1 MNTKKNGGELLFS
14 NRDLRQLIFPLIVE
28 QILAVSVG
36 MVDTIMVSSVGE
48 AATSGVSLVDMI
60 NVLFINIFAAVA
72 TGGAVVAS
80 QYLGQKKTRRA
91 CEAADQLV
99 LVTGLVSLVIMAGSI
114 LFRRQLLTLL
124 FGSVE
129 EDVMANALV
138 YLILSALSYPF
149 LAVYNSC
156 AALFRS
162 MGNSKVSMFT
172 ALVMNG
178 INITG
183 NAICVFGLKM
193 GVAGVAYPTLI
204 SRMTAAVLILIL
216 LQNRHNALR
225 IRKIRALRPHPRMIR
240 TILSIGIPGGLESG
254 MFQFGKI
261 FLQSLV
267 SSLGT
272 ASIASYA
279 VACSLV
285 TLLYLPGNALGLGLI
300 TIVGQC
306 VGAGKPKEA
315 MHYTRLL
322 LGINYLILAVISTAM
337 FFGTDW
343 LVSVYNLSS
352 EAAAISHVLLRA
364 HCAAMIL
371 WPAAFTLPNA
381 LRAAMDARFTMMV
394 SVFSMWAFRIGFA
407 YVFVNLFKLGVPGVW
422 YGMFIDW
429 AFRAA
434 VFLARF
440 SGFERRAVSV

>member
-1 MNTKKNGGELLFS
+1 MFT
-14 NRDLRQLIFPLIVE
+14 RDQLIKLLAPLIVE
-28 QILAVSVG
+28 QILTVLVG
-36 MVDTIMVSSVGE
+36 MADVVMVAAVGE
-48 AATSGVSLVDMI
+48 TAVSGVSLVDSISILIIQIMG
-60 NVLFINIFAAVA
+60 AMA
-72 TGGAVVAS
+72 TGGAVVCS
-80 QYLGQKKTRRA
+80 QYLGKRQVRDAGT
-91 CEAADQLV
+91 AAGQLV
-99 LVTGLVSLVIMAGSI
+99 FVTLAISMAVTVAALAGNRHLLAVI
-114 LFRRQLLTLL
+114 
-124 FGSVE
+124 FGQVE
-129 EDVMANALV
+129 QEVMDNAQT
-138 YLILSALSYPF
+138 YFWITALSYPF
-149 LAVYNSC
+149 IGLYNAC

-225 IRKIRALRPHPRMIR
+225 IRKIRVLRPHPRMIR

-279 VACSLV
+279 VACNLV

-306 VGAGKPKEA
+306 VGAGKTKEA

-394 SVFSMWAFRIGFA
+394 SVISMWAFRIGFA

>member
-1 MNTKKNGGELLFS
+1 MFT
-14 NRDLRQLIFPLIVE
+14 RDQLIKLLAPLIVE
-28 QILAVSVG
+28 QILTVLVG
-36 MVDTIMVSSVGE
+36 MADVVMVAAVGE
-48 AATSGVSLVDMI
+48 TAVSGVSLVDSISILIIQIMG
-60 NVLFINIFAAVA
+60 AMA
-72 TGGAVVAS
+72 TGGAVVCS
-80 QYLGQKKTRRA
+80 QYLGKRQVRDAGT
-91 CEAADQLV
+91 AAGQLV
-99 LVTGLVSLVIMAGSI
+99 FVTLAISMAVTAAALAGNRHLLAVI
-114 LFRRQLLTLL
+114 
-124 FGSVE
+124 FGQVE
-129 EDVMANALV
+129 QEVMDNAQT
-138 YLILSALSYPF
+138 YFWITALSYPF
-149 LAVYNSC
+149 IGLYNAC

-279 VACSLV
+279 VACNLV

>member
-1 MNTKKNGGELLFS
+1 MFTRAQPIKLLAP
-14 NRDLRQLIFPLIVE
+14 IIVE
-28 QILAVSVG
+28 QLLAVLVG
-36 MVDTIMVSSVGE
+36 MADVVMVAAVGE
-48 AATSGVSLVDMI
+48 TAVSGVSLVDSISILIIQIMG
-60 NVLFINIFAAVA
+60 AMA
-72 TGGAVVAS
+72 TGGAVVCS
-80 QYLGQKKTRRA
+80 QYLGKRQVRDAGT
-91 CEAADQLV
+91 AAGQLV
-99 LVTGLVSLVIMAGSI
+99 FVTLAISMAVTVAALAGNRHLLAVI
-114 LFRRQLLTLL
+114 
-124 FGSVE
+124 FGQVE
-129 EDVMANALV
+129 QEVMDNAQT
-138 YLILSALSYPF
+138 YFWITALSYPF
-149 LAVYNSC
+149 IGLYNAC

-279 VACSLV
+279 VACNLV

>member
-1 MNTKKNGGELLFS
+1 MFT
-14 NRDLRQLIFPLIVE
+14 RDQLIKLLAPLIVE
-28 QILAVSVG
+28 QILTVLVG
-36 MVDTIMVSSVGE
+36 MADVVMVAAVGE
-48 AATSGVSLVDMI
+48 TAVSGVSLVDSISILIIQIMG
-60 NVLFINIFAAVA
+60 AMA
-72 TGGAVVAS
+72 TGGAVVCS
-80 QYLGQKKTRRA
+80 QYLGKRQVRDAGT
-91 CEAADQLV
+91 AAGQLV
-99 LVTGLVSLVIMAGSI
+99 FVTLAISMAVTAAALAGNRHLLAVI
-114 LFRRQLLTLL
+114 
-124 FGSVE
+124 FGQVE
-129 EDVMANALV
+129 QEVMDNAQT
-138 YLILSALSYPF
+138 YFWITALSYPF
-149 LAVYNSC
+149 IGLYNAC

-279 VACSLV
+279 VACNLV

-394 SVFSMWAFRIGFA
+394 SVFSMWSFRIGFA

>member
-1 MNTKKNGGELLFS
+1 MFT
-14 NRDLRQLIFPLIVE
+14 RDQLIKLLAPLIVE
-28 QILAVSVG
+28 QILTVLVG
-36 MVDTIMVSSVGE
+36 MADVVMVAAVGE
-48 AATSGVSLVDMI
+48 TAVSGVSLVDSISILIIQIMG
-60 NVLFINIFAAVA
+60 AMA
-72 TGGAVVAS
+72 TGGAVVCS
-80 QYLGQKKTRRA
+80 QYLGKRQVRDAGT
-91 CEAADQLV
+91 AAGQLV
-99 LVTGLVSLVIMAGSI
+99 FVTLAISMAVTVAALAGNRHLLAVI
-114 LFRRQLLTLL
+114 
-124 FGSVE
+124 FGQVE
-129 EDVMANALV
+129 QEVMDNAQT
-138 YLILSALSYPF
+138 YFWITALSYPF
-149 LAVYNSC
+149 IGLYNAC

-216 LQNRHNALR
+216 LQNRHNPFR

-279 VACSLV
+279 VACNLV

>member
-1 MNTKKNGGELLFS
+1 MFT
-14 NRDLRQLIFPLIVE
+14 RDQLIKLLAPLIVE
-28 QILAVSVG
+28 QILTVLVG
-36 MVDTIMVSSVGE
+36 MADVVMVAAVGE
-48 AATSGVSLVDMI
+48 TAVSGVSLVDSISILIIQIMG
-60 NVLFINIFAAVA
+60 AMA
-72 TGGAVVAS
+72 TGGAVVCS
-80 QYLGQKKTRRA
+80 QYLGKRQVRDAGT
-91 CEAADQLV
+91 AAGQLV
-99 LVTGLVSLVIMAGSI
+99 FVTLAISMAVTAAALAGNRHLLAVI
-114 LFRRQLLTLL
+114 
-124 FGSVE
+124 FGQVE
-129 EDVMANALV
+129 QEVMDNAQT
-138 YLILSALSYPF
+138 YFWITALSYPF
-149 LAVYNSC
+149 IGLYNAC

-193 GVAGVAYPTLI
+193 GVAGVAYPTLV

>member
-1 MNTKKNGGELLFS
+1 MFT
-14 NRDLRQLIFPLIVE
+14 RDQLIKLLAPLIVE
-28 QILAVSVG
+28 QILTVLVG
-36 MVDTIMVSSVGE
+36 MADVVMVAAVGE
-48 AATSGVSLVDMI
+48 TAVSGVSLVDSISILIIQIMG
-60 NVLFINIFAAVA
+60 AMA
-72 TGGAVVAS
+72 TGGAVVCS
-80 QYLGQKKTRRA
+80 QYLGKRQVRDAGT
-91 CEAADQLV
+91 AAGQLV
-99 LVTGLVSLVIMAGSI
+99 FVTLAISMAVTAAALAGNRHLLAVI
-114 LFRRQLLTLL
+114 
-124 FGSVE
+124 FGQVE
-129 EDVMANALV
+129 QEVMDNAQT
-138 YLILSALSYPF
+138 YFWITALSYPF
-149 LAVYNSC
+149 IGLYNAC

-225 IRKIRALRPHPRMIR
+225 IRKIRVLRPHPRMIR

-279 VACSLV
+279 VACNLV

-306 VGAGKPKEA
+306 VGAGKTKEA

>member
-1 MNTKKNGGELLFS
+1 M
-14 NRDLRQLIFPLIVE
+14 
-28 QILAVSVG
+28 
-36 MVDTIMVSSVGE
+36 
-48 AATSGVSLVDMI
+48 
-60 NVLFINIFAAVA
+60 A
-72 TGGAVVAS
+72 TGGAVVCS
-80 QYLGQKKTRRA
+80 QYLGKRQVR
-91 CEAADQLV
+91 EAGTAAGQLV
-99 LVTGLVSLVIMAGSI
+99 FVTLAISMAVTVAALAGNRHLLAVI
-114 LFRRQLLTLL
+114 
-124 FGSVE
+124 FGQVE
-129 EDVMANALV
+129 QEVMDNAQT
-138 YLILSALSYPF
+138 YFWITALSYPF
-149 LAVYNSC
+149 IGLYNAC

-193 GVAGVAYPTLI
+193 GVAGVAYPTLV

-225 IRKIRALRPHPRMIR
+225 IRKIRALHPHPRMIR

-440 SGFERRAVSV
+440 SGFEKRAVSV

>member
-1 MNTKKNGGELLFS
+1 MFT
-14 NRDLRQLIFPLIVE
+14 RDQLIKLLAPLIVE
-28 QILAVSVG
+28 QILTVLVG
-36 MVDTIMVSSVGE
+36 MADVVMVAAVGE
-48 AATSGVSLVDMI
+48 TAVSGVSLVDSISILIIQIMG
-60 NVLFINIFAAVA
+60 AMA
-72 TGGAVVAS
+72 TGGAVVCS
-80 QYLGQKKTRRA
+80 QYLGKRQVRDAGT
-91 CEAADQLV
+91 AAGQLV
-99 LVTGLVSLVIMAGSI
+99 FVTLAISMAVTVAALAGNRHLLAVI
-114 LFRRQLLTLL
+114 
-124 FGSVE
+124 FGQVE
-129 EDVMANALV
+129 QEVMDNAQT
-138 YLILSALSYPF
+138 YFWITALSYPF
-149 LAVYNSC
+149 IGLYNAC

-279 VACSLV
+279 VACNLV

-440 SGFERRAVSV
+440 SGFEKRAVSV

>member
-1 MNTKKNGGELLFS
+1 MFT
-14 NRDLRQLIFPLIVE
+14 RDQLIKLLAPLIVE
-28 QILAVSVG
+28 QILTVLVG
-36 MVDTIMVSSVGE
+36 MADVVMVAAVGE
-48 AATSGVSLVDMI
+48 TAVSGVSLVDSISILIIQIMG
-60 NVLFINIFAAVA
+60 AMA
-72 TGGAVVAS
+72 TGGAVVGS
-80 QYLGQKKTRRA
+80 QYLGKRQVRDAGT
-91 CEAADQLV
+91 AAGQLV
-99 LVTGLVSLVIMAGSI
+99 FVTLAISMAVTAAALAGNRHLLAVI
-114 LFRRQLLTLL
+114 
-124 FGSVE
+124 FGQVE
-129 EDVMANALV
+129 QEVMDNAQT
-138 YLILSALSYPF
+138 YFWITALSYPF
-149 LAVYNSC
+149 IGLYNAC

-279 VACSLV
+279 VACNLV

-343 LVSVYNLSS
+343 LVSVYNLS
-352 EAAAISHVLLRA
+352 
-364 HCAAMIL
+364 
-371 WPAAFTLPNA
+371 
-381 LRAAMDARFTMMV
+381 
-394 SVFSMWAFRIGFA
+394 
-407 YVFVNLFKLGVPGVW
+407 
-422 YGMFIDW
+422 
-429 AFRAA
+429 
-434 VFLARF
+434 
-440 SGFERRAVSV
+440 